1 MFTVNDLMERYAI
14 KNSVS
19 IRKFV
24 VRHIDKINED
34 GEHAVQKPTGW
45 QFDEEAVKR
54 IDDLR
59 GRNKIL
65 VIEASE
71 NETVQELKG
80 EIETLKSLLI
90 ATQTDLIQTQKVL
103 QAQQT
108 KLLADVDSTKN
119 YQADLKL
126 EQELHKVTKK
136 QLEESNR
143 QRDRLTQQLKDLQ
156 SEFEQIKKRSLIDR
170 IFNKF

>member
-34 GEHAVQKPTGW
+34 GEHAVQTTTGW

-59 GRNKIL
+59 GRNKIS

-108 KLLADVDSTKN
+108 KLLVDVDKTKN

-143 QRDRLTQQLKDLQ
+143 QRERLTQQLKDREIQ
-156 SEFEQIKKRSLIDR
+156 VEQIKNRSLIDR

>member
-45 QFDEEAVKR
+45 QFDDEAVKR

-59 GRNKIL
+59 GRNKIS

-108 KLLADVDSTKN
+108 KLLVDVDKTKN
-119 YQADLKL
+119 YQAELKL

-143 QRDRLTQQLKDLQ
+143 QRERLTQQLKDREIQ
-156 SEFEQIKKRSLIDR
+156 VEQIKNRSLIDR

>member
-1 MFTVNDLMERYAI
+1 M
-14 KNSVS
+14 
-19 IRKFV
+19 
-24 VRHIDKINED
+24 RHIEKINEG
-34 GEHAVQKPTGW
+34 GEHAVQTPTGW

-59 GRNKIL
+59 GRNKIS
-65 VIEASE
+65 VIESSE

-80 EIETLKSLLI
+80 EIENLKSLLI
-90 ATQTDLIQTQKVL
+90 ATQKDLIQTQKVL

-108 KLLADVDSTKN
+108 KLLAEVDSTKN

-126 EQELHKVTKK
+126 EQELHKFTKK
-136 QLEESNR
+136 QLEESNN
-143 QRDRLTQQLKDLQ
+143 QRDKLEQQLKDSQLQ
-156 SEFEQIKKRSLIDR
+156 LEQIKNRNFLDR

>member
-1 MFTVNDLMERYAI
+1 MERYGI

-24 VRHIDKINED
+24 VRHIEKINEG
-34 GEHAVQKPTGW
+34 GEHAVQTPTGW

-59 GRNKIL
+59 GRNKIS
-65 VIEASE
+65 VIEVE
-71 NETVQELKG
+71 N
-80 EIETLKSLLI
+80 LKSLLI

-108 KLLADVDSTKN
+108 KLLADVDKTKN
-119 YQADLKL
+119 YQAELKL

-143 QRDRLTQQLKDLQ
+143 QRDNLKQQLKDLQ
-156 SEFEQIKKRSLIDR
+156 SEFEQIKKRSLVDR

>member
-1 MFTVNDLMERYAI
+1 M
-14 KNSVS
+14 
-19 IRKFV
+19 
-24 VRHIDKINED
+24 
-34 GEHAVQKPTGW
+34 
-45 QFDEEAVKR
+45 
-54 IDDLR
+54 
-59 GRNKIL
+59 
-65 VIEASE
+65 
-71 NETVQELKG
+71 KG
-80 EIETLKSLLI
+80 EIENLKNLLI

-108 KLLADVDSTKN
+108 KLLADVDRTKN

-143 QRDRLTQQLKDLQ
+143 QRERLTQQLKDREIQ
-156 SEFEQIKKRSLIDR
+156 VEQIKNRSLIDR

>member
-1 MFTVNDLMERYAI
+1 MFTVNDLMERYGI

-24 VRHIDKINED
+24 VRHIEKINEG
-34 GEHAVQKPTGW
+34 GEHAVQTPTGW

-59 GRNKIL
+59 GRNKIS
-65 VIEASE
+65 VIESSE

-90 ATQTDLIQTQKVL
+90 ATQTDLIQRQKVL

-108 KLLADVDSTKN
+108 KLLAEVDSTKN

-136 QLEESNR
+136 QLEESNN
-143 QRDRLTQQLKDLQ
+143 QRDKLEQQLKDSQNQL
-156 SEFEQIKKRSLIDR
+156 EQIKNRNFLDR

>member
-1 MFTVNDLMERYAI
+1 MFNVSDLMSRYGI

-24 VRHIDKINED
+24 MRHIEEINAG
-34 GEHAVQKPTGW
+34 GEHAVQTPTGW

-59 GRNKIL
+59 GRNKIS
-65 VIEASE
+65 VIEESE
-71 NETVQELKG
+71 SETVRELKG
-80 EIETLKSLLI
+80 EIEKLKSLLI

-103 QAQQT
+103 QSQQT
-108 KLLADVDSTKN
+108 KLLADVDKKKN
-119 YQADLKL
+119 YQSELKL
-126 EQELHKVTKK
+126 EQELHNFTKK
-136 QLEESNR
+136 QLEESNN
-143 QRDRLTQQLKDLQ
+143 QRDKLEQQLKDSQTKL
-156 SEFEQIKKRSLIDR
+156 EKMKNRSFVDR

>member
-45 QFDEEAVKR
+45 QFDDEAVKR

-59 GRNKIL
+59 GRNKISI
-65 VIEASE
+65 IEESE
-71 NETVQELKG
+71 SETVRELKG

-108 KLLADVDSTKN
+108 KLLADVDRTKN

-126 EQELHKVTKK
+126 EQELHNVTKK

-143 QRDRLTQQLKDLQ
+143 QRERLTQQLKDREIQ
-156 SEFEQIKKRSLIDR
+156 VEQIKNRSLIDR
-170 IFNKF
+170 IFNKI

>member
-1 MFTVNDLMERYAI
+1 MFTVNDLMERYGI

-45 QFDEEAVKR
+45 QFDDEAVKR

-59 GRNKIL
+59 GRNKIS

-108 KLLADVDSTKN
+108 KLLVDVDKTKN

-143 QRDRLTQQLKDLQ
+143 QRDRLTQQLKDREIQ
-156 SEFEQIKKRSLIDR
+156 VEQIKNRSLIDR
-170 IFNKF
+170 IFNKI

>member
-1 MFTVNDLMERYAI
+1 MFTVNDLMERYGI

-24 VRHIDKINED
+24 VRHIEKINEG
-34 GEHAVQKPTGW
+34 GEHAVQTPTGW

-59 GRNKIL
+59 GRNKISI
-65 VIEASE
+65 IEESE

-108 KLLADVDSTKN
+108 QLLADVDKTKN

-143 QRDRLTQQLKDLQ
+143 QRERLTQQLKDREIQ
-156 SEFEQIKKRSLIDR
+156 VEQIKNRSLIDR